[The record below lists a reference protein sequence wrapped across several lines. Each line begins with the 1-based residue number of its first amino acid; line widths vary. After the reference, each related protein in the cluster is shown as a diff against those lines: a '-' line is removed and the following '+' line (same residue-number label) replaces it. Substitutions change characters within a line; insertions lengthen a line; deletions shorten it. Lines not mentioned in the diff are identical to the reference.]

1 MRRFNT
7 FSIAGNGKAN
17 DDYILCRQLS
27 CSCLLAILADGIGGL
42 AFGAQAA
49 MLVSH
54 SIADFIDLNF
64 YVYPPEELLREA
76 FYMADKTIRNK
87 SYERCC
93 KMGAAVCVTLICNDN
108 MYFAWQGNVRLYKQN
123 IDGVRMLTNDHIVC
137 DGTSI
142 YLSRCINGK
151 GFRESV
157 PVGKV
162 SLSSKD
168 IIYLCSDGYYQK
180 IDIIGEKPQGN
191 MDDDASI
198 IEIINA

>member
-1 MRRFNT
+1 MRRFSAY
-7 FSIAGNGKAN
+7 SIAGNGKAN
-17 DDYILCRQLS
+17 EDYILCRQLS
-27 CSCLLAILADGIGGL
+27 CGCLLAVLADGIGGL

-76 FYMADKTIRNK
+76 FYIADKTIRDK
-87 SYERCC
+87 SYDRCC

-123 IDGVRMLTNDHIVC
+123 INGVHMLTDDHVVYDGVAT
-137 DGTSI
+137 

-157 PVGKV
+157 PVRKTTFGGDDV
-162 SLSSKD
+162 
-168 IIYLCSDGYYQK
+168 IYLCSDGYYQK
-180 IDIIGEKPQGN
+180 MDVLGEKPQGK

-198 IEIINA
+198 IEILND